1 MSSLAQPMMQPIS
14 RVSAPTPTTTVCAV
28 ALALKMGLDR
38 AIR

>member
-14 RVSAPTPTTTVCAV
+14 RVSAPTLTTTVCNV
-28 ALALKMGLDR
+28 ALAVKIGLER